1 MIQGVITFVVVLARV
16 LGRLIDRVLFK
27 NKNRSGLGYWVTSL
41 VAEVILD
48 LLASIYS
55 DVVFKT
61 TRISCGLDAGFAQL
75 VGVLKMIRALQR
87 LKSAYHGQLLAQLS
101 AVGINGSKGT
111 SWIQHGFM
119 SHPPLKERIEV
130 LCKSA

>member
-1 MIQGVITFVVVLARV
+1 LV
-16 LGRLIDRVLFK
+16 DRVLFRNEESTWSWLLGDK
-27 NKNRSGLGYWVTSL
+27 FSCRSYTGFTGKY
-41 VAEVILD
+41 
-48 LLASIYS
+48 YS

-61 TRISCGLDAGFAQL
+61 TRISCGLDAGSAQL

-101 AVGINGSKGT
+101 AVSINGSKGT
-111 SWIQHGFM
+111 RWIQHGFM